1 MGCNQAGRLSI
12 GPQVVGT
19 RILYVHGIEAIGG
32 AERDLIA
39 LLKTLDRHKWEPH
52 VVCPGTGPF
61 REQLHAIAVPTHAM
75 SLPPWRK
82 SLALFQR
89 RSAVRRLGSLVD
101 QLDPAMI
108 HVNDIWWVPHTVRAI
123 ARRTSNPVPIVA
135 HVRQEIEPEKVRRYE
150 LDRVEAVIAIS
161 QQIEQS
167 LIAGGV
173 SVNHVRTVYSGID
186 LSERPLTHDDQA
198 IRRMIGVTNEA
209 VLIGTIANLFPRK
222 GYEVMLR
229 ALPAIVR
236 AVSTVHYVIVGS
248 DDHDYADRL
257 KRLAHEL
264 NIADRVHIVGFQDP
278 VQPFLVS
285 LDLYVHPALM
295 EGFGIAVVEAMAM
308 GKAVVATTTGG
319 LPEVVAQGETG
330 LLVPPGDA
338 ESLATTVVSLLLDG
352 VRREQM
358 GRNGR
363 ARVHERFSLDASVM
377 NMEQLYGEVL
387 ATQKGRG

>member
-1 MGCNQAGRLSI
+1 
-12 GPQVVGT
+12 VGT

-32 AERDLIA
+32 AERDLIS
-39 LLKTLDRHKWEPH
+39 LLKTLDRHTWEPH

-61 REQLHAIAVPTHAM
+61 RDLLHAIAVPTHAL

-82 SLALFQR
+82 VRSFFQR
-89 RSAVRRLGSLVD
+89 RSAAQRLGALVD

-123 ARRTSNPVPIVA
+123 ASRRSNPVPIVA
-135 HVRQEIEPEKVRRYE
+135 HVRQEIEPAKVQRYG

-161 QQIEQS
+161 RQIEQS

-173 SVNHVRTVYSGID
+173 STRKVRTLYSGID
-186 LSERPLTHDDQA
+186 LFKRQLTYDGQA
-198 IRRMIGVTNEA
+198 IRQMIGIPDGA
-209 VLIGTIANLFPRK
+209 VLLGTIANLFPRK
-222 GYEVMLR
+222 GYEVMLQ

-236 AVSTVHYVIVGS
+236 AAPTVPYVIVGS
-248 DDHDYADRL
+248 DGSDYADRL
-257 KRLAHEL
+257 KQLAHEL
-264 NIADRVHIVGFQDP
+264 KIADRVHIVGFQDP
-278 VQPFLVS
+278 VQPFLAS

-330 LLVPPGDA
+330 LLVPPGDV
-338 ESLATTVVSLLLDG
+338 ESLAATVVSLLQDR
-352 VRREQM
+352 VRREQL
-358 GRNGR
+358 GRNGS
-363 ARVHERFSLDASVM
+363 ARVHEHFSLDAYVAKV
-377 NMEQLYGEVL
+377 EHLYGQVL
-387 ATQKGRG
+387 AAQKGRG